1 LGHENFDPALRT
13 AKRRQERLQTRIQ
26 RAKKRLYFLDG
37 KLKAFTS
44 FMLIRFALLPLLLA
58 LGLSACKKPATT
70 TSNNNTAAPNQS
82 AAAASVTPGTSS
94 SSAAATPSVAP
105 AITKPAVDQNAQVV
119 ILGYHR
125 FVNNVKRPDTEIT
138 PQAFEA
144 QMQELKNKGIS
155 VIPMQDFLAWRRGE
169 KAIPAKSAI
178 ITFDD
183 GWKSQHEVA
192 WPIMKKFNYPVTL
205 FIYTEGIKPGHFS
218 GGESMSWDQ
227 LAEMRDAGVDIQGH
241 TATHSDLRKPY
252 DKVAKKKLSPPEYEE
267 WLQKEVAGS
276 KQMIEQKL
284 GVKVNCFAVPYGF
297 HNDHIRDVVLKAGY
311 EAVFTVYGQ
320 PITMHTPLNS
330 VGRYLMEANKPK
342 TFSDAVAAIAT
353 TATGPA
359 VAEVA
364 SSNLQTQPAD
374 GETIKNPLPLIK
386 ANIASLGAIDPGTA
400 PEMRVS
406 GLGKVDSSFDPKT
419 SMVAYQVTQRL
430 KDKMCTVIVSA
441 KSGGKKVETHWTF
454 NIDDGTG
461 PPPTASAAPATTTP
475 PPAAAPA
482 AKAPKKKRK
491 K

>member
-1 LGHENFDPALRT
+1 
-13 AKRRQERLQTRIQ
+13 
-26 RAKKRLYFLDG
+26 
-37 KLKAFTS
+37 
-44 FMLIRFALLPLLLA
+44 MLTRFALLLLLLA
-58 LGLSACKKPATT
+58 LGLSACKKPATAA
-70 TSNNNTAAPNQS
+70 NANAAPNQTTAASAVTPGPSS
-82 AAAASVTPGTSS
+82 AAAATPPT
-94 SSAAATPSVAP
+94 VAP

-119 ILGYHR
+119 IFGYHR
-125 FVNNVKRPDTEIT
+125 FVNNVRRPDTEIT

-144 QMQELKNKGIS
+144 QMQELKNKGIA

-169 KAIPAKSAI
+169 KAIPARSAV

-192 WPIMKKFNYPVTL
+192 WPILKKFNYPFTL
-205 FIYTEGIKPGHFS
+205 FIYTEGIRPGHFS

-241 TATHSDLRKPY
+241 TATHQDLRRPY
-252 DKVAKKKLSPPEYEE
+252 DKVAKKKLSPPEYEQ
-267 WLQKEVAGS
+267 WLENEVAGS
-276 KQMIEQKL
+276 KQTIEQKL

-297 HNDHIRDVVLKAGY
+297 YNDHVKDVAMKAGY
-311 EAVFTVYGQ
+311 EALFTVYGQ

-353 TATGPA
+353 TASGPA
-359 VAEVA
+359 VAEVS

-419 SMVAYQVTQRL
+419 STVAYQVTQRL
-430 KDKMCTVIVSA
+430 KDKTCTVIVSA

-454 NIDDGTG
+454 KIDEAGTQA
-461 PPPTASAAPATTTP
+461 PPPPPPAATTTP
-475 PPAAAPA
+475 
-482 AKAPKKKRK
+482 APKKR
-491 K
+491 